1 MSAVTRCLMALV
13 MLAACAPKPVQEASF
28 RDTSRQ
34 VYSIAGLD
42 PARINGHWVQ
52 VAGFGGSCRGGTM
65 EIGPTTNYALC
76 LPGGVKTGAGPM
88 TASLPG
94 RFDVPGL
101 GPFWVLWADADDRT
115 LVVGAPAGRY
125 GFVLNR
131 EVSIPPDRLKA
142 ARDILQF
149 NGYDVAKL
157 SVY

>member
-1 MSAVTRCLMALV
+1 MALAL
-13 MLAACAPKPVQEASF
+13 LAACAPKPVQQVSF

-42 PARINGHWVQ
+42 PARIGGHWVQ
-52 VAGFGGSCRGGTM
+52 VAGFGADCGGGTI
-65 EIGPTTNYALC
+65 EIGPTTHYALC
-76 LPGGVKTGAGPM
+76 LANGTATGAGAM
-88 TASLPG
+88 TSGLPG

-115 LVVGAPAGRY
+115 LVIGAPSGRY

-131 EVSIPPDRLKA
+131 EAAIPPDRLKA

-157 SVY
+157 RVY